1 MTTLQQHLY
10 EYIEDER
17 LPALETDGEFLL
29 AQRLRNDAE
38 KKLFSTLTEKQMR
51 LFIQYTDAENC
62 LNSIQLRYVFQET
75 LAMVHDMLPL

>member
-51 LFIQYTDAENC
+51 LFIQDT
-62 LNSIQLRYVFQET
+62 ET
-75 LAMVHDMLPL
+75 RKTA